1 VDDEETREL
10 LVAARREYSEE
21 LKPHFQIEEDLLLP
35 GLDAAGKGSLVE
47 RTLGE
52 HAELARL
59 LEQAERGISHA
70 ALARFAHLLK
80 SHVRFE
86 ERELFPA
93 AEACLLDETLEQ
105 VWKRSQ
111 LGTR

>member
-1 VDDEETREL
+1 ML
-10 LVAARREYSEE
+10 LAARREYSEE
-21 LKPHFQIEEDLLLP
+21 LTPHFQIEEDLLLP
-35 GLDAAGKGSLVE
+35 ALNAAGKGSLVE
-47 RTLGE
+47 RTFGE

-59 LEQAERGISHA
+59 LEQAEQGISHA
-70 ALARFAHLLK
+70 ALARFGHLLK

-86 ERELFPA
+86 ERELFPE
-93 AEACLLDETLEQ
+93 AEACLPDETLEQ